1 MMRAMGRR
9 LVIMLSPSIAT
20 TVRTRRIDRNQ
31 RWSIASP
38 SGAVDYVAMT
48 ETFRLVVG
56 ISGASGVIYGVR
68 LLQALQQ
75 LPVET
80 HLVMTRT
87 AEVTLAH
94 ETQVKVAA
102 VRRLADAAY
111 RIDDLAAAISSGSF
125 RTRGMIVA
133 PCSMRSLGEI
143 AGGISSNL
151 LTRAADVVLKER
163 RRLVLLP
170 RETPL
175 HAIHLRNMTRLAEM
189 GAIIAPPV
197 PAFYSKP
204 KTLDDIIDH
213 TVGRVLDLFDLDT
226 GKVKRWS

>member
-1 MMRAMGRR
+1 MAE
-9 LVIMLSPSIAT
+9 PS
-20 TVRTRRIDRNQ
+20 
-31 RWSIASP
+31 
-38 SGAVDYVAMT
+38 
-48 ETFRLVVG
+48 RLVVG

-68 LLQALQQ
+68 LLQALKEF
-75 LPVET
+75 PVES

-94 ETQVKVAA
+94 ETTMKVAD

-111 RIDDLAAAISSGSF
+111 RVDDLAAAISSGSF
-125 RTRGMIVA
+125 RTLGMIVA

-143 AGGISSNL
+143 ANGITSNL

-163 RRLVLLP
+163 RRLVLLA

-197 PAFYSKP
+197 PAFYNKP
-204 KTLDDIIDH
+204 KTLDDVIDH

-226 GKVKRWS
+226 GKVKRWGAPAAHRSR

>member
-1 MMRAMGRR
+1 M
-9 LVIMLSPSIAT
+9 SDP
-20 TVRTRRIDRNQ
+20 N
-31 RWSIASP
+31 P
-38 SGAVDYVAMT
+38 
-48 ETFRLVVG
+48 LVVG

-68 LLQALQQ
+68 LLEL
-75 LPVET
+75 LRLIPVET

-94 ETQVKVAA
+94 ETSFKVSDVHA
-102 VRRLADAAY
+102 LAGKVH

-143 AGGISSNL
+143 ANGLSSNL
-151 LTRAADVVLKER
+151 LTRAADVALKER

-175 HAIHLRNMTRLAEM
+175 HAIHLRNMMRLAEA
-189 GAIIAPPV
+189 GAVIAPPV
-197 PAFYSKP
+197 PAFYNRP
-204 KTLDDIIDH
+204 QTLGDVIDH
-213 TVGRVLDLFDLDT
+213 TLGRVLDLFDLDT
-226 GKVKRWS
+226 GAVKRWR

>member
-1 MMRAMGRR
+1 MADPTR
-9 LVIMLSPSIAT
+9 LI
-20 TVRTRRIDRNQ
+20 
-31 RWSIASP
+31 
-38 SGAVDYVAMT
+38 
-48 ETFRLVVG
+48 VG

-68 LLQALQQ
+68 LLQALQK
-75 LPVET
+75 LPIES

-94 ETQVKVAA
+94 ETRMKVAA
-102 VRRLADAAY
+102 VRRLANAVH
-111 RIDDLAAAISSGSF
+111 RVDDLAAAISSGSF
-125 RTRGMIVA
+125 RTAGMIVA

-143 AGGISSNL
+143 ANGITSNL

-163 RRLVLLP
+163 RKLVLLA

-175 HAIHLRNMTRLAEM
+175 HAIHLRNMLRLAEM

-197 PAFYSKP
+197 PAFYNKP
-204 KTLDDIIDH
+204 TTLDDIVGH

-226 GKVKRWS
+226 GTVKRWR

>member
-1 MMRAMGRR
+1 MTDRPR
-9 LVIMLSPSIAT
+9 LI
-20 TVRTRRIDRNQ
+20 
-31 RWSIASP
+31 
-38 SGAVDYVAMT
+38 
-48 ETFRLVVG
+48 VG

-68 LLQALQQ
+68 LLQALEA

-87 AEVTLAH
+87 AEVALAH
-94 ETQVKVAA
+94 ETDFKVED
-102 VRRLADAAY
+102 VRRLADVAF
-111 RIDDLAAAISSGSF
+111 RIDDLAAAISSGSY
-125 RTRGMIVA
+125 RTIGMIVA

-143 AGGISSNL
+143 AHGITSNL

-163 RRLVLLP
+163 RRLVLVA

-175 HAIHLRNMTRLAEM
+175 HAIHLRNMTTLAEM

-197 PAFYSKP
+197 PAFYNRP
-204 KTLDDIIDH
+204 KTLDDVVDH
-213 TVGRVLDLFDLDT
+213 TIGRLLDLFDLDT

>member
-1 MMRAMGRR
+1 MTDPSR
-9 LVIMLSPSIAT
+9 LVI
-20 TVRTRRIDRNQ
+20 
-31 RWSIASP
+31 
-38 SGAVDYVAMT
+38 
-48 ETFRLVVG
+48 G

-68 LLQALQQ
+68 LLQALKS

-94 ETQVKVAA
+94 ETDLKVDD
-102 VRRLADAAY
+102 VRRLADATY
-111 RIDDLAAAISSGSF
+111 RVDDLAAAVSSGSF
-125 RTRGMIVA
+125 RTIGMIVA

-143 AGGISSNL
+143 AHGISSNL

-163 RRLVLLP
+163 RRLVLVT

-175 HAIHLRNMTRLAEM
+175 HAIHLRNMATLADM

-197 PAFYSKP
+197 PAFYNRP
-204 KTLDDIIDH
+204 RTIDDIVDH
-213 TVGRVLDLFDLDT
+213 TVGRLLDLFDLDT
-226 GKVKRWS
+226 GSVRRWS

>member
-1 MMRAMGRR
+1 MVSMAEPSR
-9 LVIMLSPSIAT
+9 LI
-20 TVRTRRIDRNQ
+20 
-31 RWSIASP
+31 
-38 SGAVDYVAMT
+38 
-48 ETFRLVVG
+48 VG

-68 LLQALQQ
+68 LLQALKKI
-75 LPVET
+75 PVES

-94 ETQVKVAA
+94 ETRLKVAE
-102 VRRLADAAY
+102 VRRLADATY
-111 RIDDLAAAISSGSF
+111 RVDDLAAAISSGSF
-125 RTRGMIVA
+125 RTIGMIVA

-143 AGGISSNL
+143 ANGISSNL

-163 RRLVLLP
+163 RKLVLMA

-175 HAIHLRNMTRLAEM
+175 HAIHLRNMLALAEL

-197 PAFYSKP
+197 PAFYNKP
-204 KTLDDIIDH
+204 ESLDDIIDH
-213 TVGRVLDLFDLDT
+213 SVGRVLDLFGIDT

>member
-1 MMRAMGRR
+1 MVSMAE
-9 LVIMLSPSIAT
+9 PS
-20 TVRTRRIDRNQ
+20 
-31 RWSIASP
+31 
-38 SGAVDYVAMT
+38 
-48 ETFRLVVG
+48 RLVVG

-68 LLQALQQ
+68 LLQALKD
-75 LPVET
+75 LAIES

-94 ETQVKVAA
+94 ETEMKVAE
-102 VRRLADAAY
+102 VHRLAHATHSV
-111 RIDDLAAAISSGSF
+111 DDLAAAISSGSF
-125 RTRGMIVA
+125 RTLGMIVA

-143 AGGISSNL
+143 ANGITSNL

-163 RRLVLLP
+163 RKLVLLT

-175 HAIHLRNMTRLAEM
+175 HAIHLRNMLTLSEM

-197 PAFYSKP
+197 PAFYNRP
-204 KTLDDIIDH
+204 ETLDGIVDH

>member
-1 MMRAMGRR
+1 MSEPKR
-9 LVIMLSPSIAT
+9 LVI
-20 TVRTRRIDRNQ
+20 
-31 RWSIASP
+31 
-38 SGAVDYVAMT
+38 
-48 ETFRLVVG
+48 G

-68 LLQALQQ
+68 LLEALKS

-80 HLVMTRT
+80 HMVMTRT

-94 ETQVKVAA
+94 ETDLKVAA
-102 VRRLADAAY
+102 VRKLADVAHGV
-111 RIDDLAAAISSGSF
+111 DDLAAAVSSGSF
-125 RTRGMIVA
+125 RTLGMIVA

-143 AGGISSNL
+143 ANGISTNL

-163 RRLVLLP
+163 RKLVLLA

-175 HAIHLRNMTRLAEM
+175 HAIHLRNMLALAEM

-204 KTLDDIIDH
+204 ETLDDIIDH
-213 TVGRVLDLFDLDT
+213 TIGRVLDLFDLDT